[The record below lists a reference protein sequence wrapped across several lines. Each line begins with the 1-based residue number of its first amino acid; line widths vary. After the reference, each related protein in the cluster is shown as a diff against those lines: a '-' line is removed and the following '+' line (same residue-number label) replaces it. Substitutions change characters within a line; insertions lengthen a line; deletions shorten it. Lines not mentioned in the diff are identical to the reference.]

1 MVNKKV
7 STRFFSKQQESGVA
21 KMIGGKTTANS
32 GARPY
37 QKGDISKAADF
48 SDPENYQA
56 QESWLIEAK
65 TCMEPK
71 KSFSIKKEWLEKLKE
86 EQYACNK
93 NYSALCFDFGD
104 QKSRYYIV
112 DENTFKNLF
121 LK

>member
-1 MVNKKV
+1 MYK
-7 STRFFSKQQESGVA
+7 STRDASSQQEKKIA
-21 KMIGGKTTANS
+21 KSLGAVRTSNS
-32 GARPY
+32 GAG
-37 QKGDISKAADF
+37 KFDK
-48 SDPENYQA
+48 SDLYVGSEW
-56 QESWLIEAK
+56 SIEAK